1 MFFAWQTI
9 ETLALGRKLQEKT
22 SSSVFWSVGKV
33 GNEAR
38 QTPGQAECTRTVN
51 EPHLPEKAGVTVV
64 RSYPLHTDE
73 THVNRC

>member
-22 SSSVFWSVGKV
+22 STSVFWSVGKV

-51 EPHLPEKAGVTVV
+51 EPYLPENV
-64 RSYPLHTDE
+64 RRNCCVKLPTAHG
-73 THVNRC
+73 